1 MSMVNIWDTL
11 DKFGIIVGIFTGMI
25 SLMIWI
31 YLLRKE
37 KRDNDLIAITLH
49 VSESNFSATLP
60 GKIRRKN
67 LTRAELQ
74 GLLGMLPMKEAGK
87 RYQLPALND
96 PAFFDGLMKAQVDRD
111 IHEVVI
117 SCESEDLQQFNQ
129 VRLADVCVMNQ
140 EVK

>member
-1 MSMVNIWDTL
+1 MEVTWDTL
-11 DKFGIIVGIFTGMI
+11 DKIGIVVGIFTGMI
-25 SLMIWI
+25 SLMIWF

-49 VSESNFSATLP
+49 VPESHLTATLP

-74 GLLGMLPMKEAGK
+74 GLLGMLPMQEAGK

-117 SCESEDLQQFNQ
+117 SCDQEDLQQFNQ
-129 VRLADVCVMNQ
+129 TRLAQVCVLNQ

>member
-1 MSMVNIWDTL
+1 MASTWDTL
-11 DKFGIIVGIFTGMI
+11 DKIGIVVGIFTGLI
-25 SLMIWI
+25 SLMIWV
-31 YLLRKE
+31 YLLRNE

-49 VSESNFSATLP
+49 VPENNFSATLP

-74 GLLGMLPMKEAGK
+74 GLLGMLPMQEAGK
-87 RYQLPALND
+87 RYQIPALND
-96 PAFFDGLMKAQVDRD
+96 PAFFDGLMLAQVDRD

-117 SCESEDLQQFNQ
+117 DCEPEDLQQFNQ
-129 VRLADVCVMNQ
+129 TRLAQVCVLNQ